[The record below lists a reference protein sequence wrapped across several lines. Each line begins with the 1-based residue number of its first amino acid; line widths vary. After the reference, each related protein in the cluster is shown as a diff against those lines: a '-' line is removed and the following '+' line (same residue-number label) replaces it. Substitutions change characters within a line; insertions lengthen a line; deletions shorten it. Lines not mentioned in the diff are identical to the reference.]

1 MQSPGQHPDRIS
13 AGCRLQLWKG
23 WALPMKVLFVHN
35 NFPAQFQNVVEA
47 LKEMSGFE
55 LAAIGAEGAQVVQ
68 GVTVHRYAVP
78 SSDVSATH
86 PFARRF
92 DAECWRAEH
101 VLMAAIALA
110 SSGFVPDVILA
121 HCGWGETLPLRAAFP
136 KARFIVY
143 CEFFYRSEGQDV
155 HFDPEGPRLGVD
167 GLAALQC
174 KNASSLLALID
185 ADAGI
190 SPTLWQR
197 STFPQEFHDKIQVVH
212 EGVDLQ
218 RFRPDK
224 TAQLSLPGGKVLT
237 KSDEVVTFAS
247 RNLEPVRG
255 YPAFLR
261 ALPEILRTRPD
272 AHIVIAGGDGNSYSH
287 APPAGRSWKTH
298 YLDEVVSNLDLS
310 RVHFVGRLAPDAY
323 LNFLQVSSAHV
334 YLTYPFVLSW
344 SLLDAMATECAII
357 ASDTAPVREVIEDQ
371 RNGVLVPF
379 TDKSALAGA
388 VAQTLAGRQQASER
402 GRAARATVA
411 MRFDKRICVRNALRA
426 IGIDEQKRTENRI
439 TAIRPVLERAS

>member
-1 MQSPGQHPDRIS
+1 MLS
-13 AGCRLQLWKG
+13 
-23 WALPMKVLFVHN
+23 MKVLFVHN
-35 NFPAQFQNVVEA
+35 NFPAQFQNLVEA
-47 LKEMSGFE
+47 LREMSGFE
-55 LAAIGAEGAQVVQ
+55 LAAIGAESAQFVE

-78 SSDVSATH
+78 PIDVSATH

-92 DAECWRAEH
+92 DAECWRAEQ
-101 VLMAAIALA
+101 VLLAAIGLA
-110 SSGFVPDVILA
+110 SSGFVPDVIIA
-121 HCGWGETLPLRAAFP
+121 HCGWGETLPLRATFP
-136 KARFIVY
+136 KAKLIVY
-143 CEFFYRSEGQDV
+143 CEFFYRGEGQDV

-190 SPTLWQR
+190 APTRWQR
-197 STFPQEFHDKIQVVH
+197 STFPQELQEKIQVVH

-224 TAQLSLPGGKVLT
+224 AARFSLPGGKFLT

-255 YPAFLR
+255 YHTFLR
-261 ALPEILRTRPD
+261 ALPELLRARPD
-272 AHIVIAGGDGNSYSH
+272 AQIVIAGGEGNSYSH

-298 YLDEVVSNLDLS
+298 YLDEVVSKLDLS
-310 RVHFVGRLAPDAY
+310 RVHFVGWLTPDDY

-344 SLLDAMATECAII
+344 SLLDAMATECGVV

-371 RNGVLVPF
+371 RNGILVPF
-379 TDKSALAGA
+379 TDKAALAGA
-388 VAQTLAGRQQASER
+388 VGQTLAGRHQALER
-402 GRAARATVA
+402 GRAARATA
-411 MRFDKRICVRNALRA
+411 ALRFDKKSASGTRCARLASRNKCAR
-426 IGIDEQKRTENRI
+426 RTEQR
-439 TAIRPVLERAS
+439 RSDR